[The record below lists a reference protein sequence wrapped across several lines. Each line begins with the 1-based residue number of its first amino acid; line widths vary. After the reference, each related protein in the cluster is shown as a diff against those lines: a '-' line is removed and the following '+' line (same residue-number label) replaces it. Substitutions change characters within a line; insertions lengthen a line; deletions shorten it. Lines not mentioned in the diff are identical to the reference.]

1 MEDTGS
7 FGPSVVV
14 AVGVDPTDVE
24 QLQDLC
30 AARKYRLIVASR
42 QADLPLSIQCDHAVI
57 GTLLP
62 DGDGRRLA
70 TEFVRAG
77 ASVIVLENAGPVP
90 LLDAWVLGAS
100 AAKGSPSDWLDV
112 LADVANVEAVTRA
125 GRLMEALR
133 LADSVESLASF
144 SASTGVPSSLVRIQ
158 PTGNGGAGLD
168 QALDKLTSVVG
179 MTTVFYDTPG
189 GERIALVVNGDRRRL
204 MRLLDDKQLSTN
216 THVSVVELRV
226 RDDLSALIGRSRL
239 DLWRQNESVERPT
252 VLVAVGPGQDK
263 ISETLRS
270 ALHRVDFTPVF
281 WDAAFRFDD
290 PRGNGHEAVVLDA
303 GLPGDVASMILESA
317 LAQDPPIP
325 VVAVSDAEDVG
336 TVKELVEAG
345 ASDFL
350 IWPFSLGEVQ
360 ASVARAVTDGS
371 EILKAAA
378 ADRAAAQTIDTMTP
392 LPEASGIE
400 SEPILEEASEI
411 EPAPDPA
418 ETLDAEPEPLPE
430 AGNGS
435 GSNAARPVE
444 SQAGVIADTR
454 VTGKLTPDADP
465 DEDRSVQV
473 EVALA
478 ELIGRRL
485 AAGESVEFEGVGVLS
500 VRHETSRIIHD
511 AKGRTIVEPPRRSLS
526 FEQVDPS
533 DGEEP
538 AP

>member
-90 LLDAWVLGAS
+90 LLDVWALGAS
-100 AAKGSPSDWLDV
+100 AAKGKPSDWLDV
-112 LADVANVEAVTRA
+112 LADVARVEAVTRA

-144 SASTGVPSSLVRIQ
+144 SVSTGVPSSLVRIQ
-158 PTGNGGAGLD
+158 AEGNSGAGLD

-179 MTTVFYDTPG
+179 MTTVFFDTPG
-189 GERIALVVNGDRRRL
+189 GERIALVVNGERRRL
-204 MRLLDDKQLSTN
+204 MRLLEDKQLST
-216 THVSVVELRV
+216 TSHVSVVELRAG
-226 RDDLSALIGRSRL
+226 DDLSALIGRSRL
-239 DLWRQNESVERPT
+239 GLRRQNESVERPR
-252 VLVAVGPGQDK
+252 VLVAVGAGQDR

-281 WDAAFRFDD
+281 WDPAFRFDD
-290 PRGNGHEAVVLDA
+290 PRGNGHEAVILDA

-336 TVKELVEAG
+336 AVKMLVDAG

-371 EILKAAA
+371 EMLKAAA
-378 ADRAAAQTIDTMTP
+378 ADRLAAQAVET
-392 LPEASGIE
+392 EALW
-400 SEPILEEASEI
+400 PEASEI
-411 EPAPDPA
+411 ESEPVLEVVSEIEPEPEPA
-418 ETLDAEPEPLPE
+418 ETLDAELEPLLE

-435 GSNAARPVE
+435 GSNVARPGE
-444 SQAGVIADTR
+444 SQAGVIADAS
-454 VTGKLTPDADP
+454 VTEELTPDADP
-465 DEDRSVQV
+465 VEERSVRV

-478 ELIGRRL
+478 ELIGRHL
-485 AAGESVEFEGVGVLS
+485 AAGEPVKLEGLGVLS

-511 AKGRTIVEPPRRSLS
+511 EEGRTIVEPPRRSLS
-526 FEQVDPS
+526 FQQVNPS
-533 DGEEP
+533 DRVEP

>member
-24 QLQDLC
+24 VLQDLC

-57 GTLLP
+57 ETLLP

-70 TEFVRAG
+70 TQFVRAG

-90 LLDAWVLGAS
+90 LLDAWALGAS
-100 AAKGSPSDWLDV
+100 VAKGKTTDWLDV
-112 LADVANVEAVTRA
+112 LADVAHVEAVTRA

-144 SASTGVPSSLVRIQ
+144 SASTGVPSSLVRIR
-158 PTGNGGAGLD
+158 PKGSGGAGLD
-168 QALDKLTSVVG
+168 HALDRLTSVVG

-204 MRLLDDKQLSTN
+204 MRLLDDKELSAN
-216 THVSVVELRV
+216 THVSVVELRLS
-226 RDDLSALIGRSRL
+226 DDLAALIGRSRL
-239 DLWRQNESVERPT
+239 DLWRQNESVDRPR

-263 ISETLRS
+263 LSETLRS

-290 PRGNGHEAVVLDA
+290 PRGNGYEAVVLDA
-303 GLPGDVASMILESA
+303 GMPGDVASMILESA
-317 LAQDPPIP
+317 LAQAPPVP
-325 VVAVSDAEDVG
+325 VVAVSDAENVG
-336 TVKELVEAG
+336 AVKPLVEAG

-350 IWPFSLGEVQ
+350 VWPFSLGEVQ
-360 ASVARAVTDGS
+360 ACLARAVTEGS

-378 ADRAAAQTIDTMTP
+378 AARAAARAVETEAP
-392 LPEASGIE
+392 LPDGSGIE
-400 SEPILEEASEI
+400 SEPVLEEVSET
-411 EPAPDPA
+411 EPEPDPREPHA
-418 ETLDAEPEPLPE
+418 ELEPLPE

-435 GSNAARPVE
+435 GSNVTRPFQT
-444 SQAGVIADTR
+444 QAGAIADPH
-454 VTGKLTPDADP
+454 VKEELTSHADP
-465 DEDRSVQV
+465 HEERSVRV
-473 EVALA
+473 ETALA
-478 ELIGRRL
+478 ELIGRHL
-485 AAGESVEFEGVGVLS
+485 AAGESVTFEGLGVL
-500 VRHETSRIIHD
+500 
-511 AKGRTIVEPPRRSLS
+511 
-526 FEQVDPS
+526 
-533 DGEEP
+533 
-538 AP
+538 

>member
-90 LLDAWVLGAS
+90 LLDVWALGAS
-100 AAKGSPSDWLDV
+100 AAKGKPSDWLDV
-112 LADVANVEAVTRA
+112 LADVARVEAVTRA

-144 SASTGVPSSLVRIQ
+144 SVSTGVPSSLVRIQ
-158 PTGNGGAGLD
+158 AEGNSGAGLD

-179 MTTVFYDTPG
+179 MTTVFFDTPG
-189 GERIALVVNGDRRRL
+189 GERIALVVNGERRRL
-204 MRLLDDKQLSTN
+204 MRLLEDKQLST
-216 THVSVVELRV
+216 TSHVSVVELRAG
-226 RDDLSALIGRSRL
+226 DDLSALIGRSRL
-239 DLWRQNESVERPT
+239 GLRRQNESVERPR
-252 VLVAVGPGQDK
+252 VLVAVGAGQDR

-281 WDAAFRFDD
+281 WDPAFRFDD
-290 PRGNGHEAVVLDA
+290 PRGNGHEAVILDA

-336 TVKELVEAG
+336 AVKMLVDAG

-371 EILKAAA
+371 AKLKAAA
-378 ADRAAAQTIDTMTP
+378 ADRLAAQAVET
-392 LPEASGIE
+392 EALW
-400 SEPILEEASEI
+400 PEASEI
-411 EPAPDPA
+411 ESKPVLEVVSEIEPEPEPA
-418 ETLDAEPEPLPE
+418 ETLDAELEPLLE

-435 GSNAARPVE
+435 GSNVARPGE
-444 SQAGVIADTR
+444 SQAGVIADAS
-454 VTGKLTPDADP
+454 VTEELTPDADP
-465 DEDRSVQV
+465 VEERSVRV

-478 ELIGRRL
+478 ELIGRHL
-485 AAGESVEFEGVGVLS
+485 AAGEPVKLEGLGVLS

-511 AKGRTIVEPPRRSLS
+511 EEGRTIVEPPRRSLS
-526 FEQVDPS
+526 FQQVNPS
-533 DGEEP
+533 DGVEP

>member
-30 AARKYRLIVASR
+30 AARKHRLIVASR
-42 QADLPLSIQCDHAVI
+42 QTDLPLSIQCDHAVI

-90 LLDAWVLGAS
+90 LLDVWTLGAS
-100 AAKGSPSDWLDV
+100 AAKGKPSDWLDV
-112 LADVANVEAVTRA
+112 LADVAHVEAVARA

-158 PTGNGGAGLD
+158 PEGNSGAELD

-204 MRLLDDKQLSTN
+204 MRLLEDKQLSTT
-216 THVSVVELRV
+216 THVSVVELRAG
-226 RDDLSALIGRSRL
+226 DDLPALIGRSRL
-239 DLWRQNESVERPT
+239 DLRRQDESVERPR
-252 VLVAVGPGQDK
+252 VLVAVGAGHDK
-263 ISETLRS
+263 VSETLRS
-270 ALHRVDFTPVF
+270 ALHRADFTPVF

-290 PRGNGHEAVVLDA
+290 PRGNGHEAVILDA

-317 LAQDPPIP
+317 IAQDPPIP

-336 TVKELVEAG
+336 AVKVLVDAG

-371 EILKAAA
+371 EMLKAAA
-378 ADRAAAQTIDTMTP
+378 ADR
-392 LPEASGIE
+392 LASQAVE
-400 SEPILEEASEI
+400 SEAPWPEASEI
-411 EPAPDPA
+411 ESEPVLEEVSEIEQDPEPA
-418 ETLDAEPEPLPE
+418 EALEAELEPLSE

-435 GSNAARPVE
+435 GSNVARPGE
-444 SQAGVIADTR
+444 FEAGVIADAG
-454 VTGKLTPDADP
+454 VTEELTPDADP
-465 DEDRSVQV
+465 AGERSVRV

-478 ELIGRRL
+478 ELIGQHL
-485 AAGESVEFEGVGVLS
+485 AAGEPVNLEGLGVLS

-511 AKGRTIVEPPRRSLS
+511 EEGRTIVEPPRRSLS
-526 FEQVDPS
+526 FQQANPS
-533 DGEEP
+533 DGVEP